1 MQPWAEAGR
10 RFLVFDWRVVA
21 GHGWVHAARIH
32 FVAANRSAPMQH
44 RPTEKPSPMK
54 KSSALIPVER
64 IQRAIF
70 LVRAEKVMLDADL
83 AALYGVST
91 GNLNKAVKRN
101 LDRFPLD
108 FMFQL
113 TSDEAENLRFQIGIS
128 SSDFGG
134 RRYLPYAFTEQGVAM
149 LSSVLRS
156 KRAVQVNI
164 AVMRAFVQL
173 RQVLS
178 SHTELARKL
187 ADLEQ
192 RIEGHD
198 TAIRSL
204 FDAIRQ
210 LMAPPPPEPPK
221 PEIGFHVKEDAVPYR
236 TKRRT
241 TS

>member
-1 MQPWAEAGR
+1 MVSVP
-10 RFLVFDWRVVA
+10 VVPSSPPSD
-21 GHGWVHAARIH
+21 
-32 FVAANRSAPMQH
+32 FSFELSAFQLFPL
-44 RPTEKPSPMK
+44 R
-54 KSSALIPVER
+54 
-64 IQRAIF
+64 
-70 LVRAEKVMLDADL
+70 ADL
-83 AALYGVST
+83 AALYGVTT

-101 LDRFPLD
+101 LDRFPPD

-164 AVMRAFVQL
+164 VVMRAFVQL

-192 RIEGHD
+192 RTEGHD

-210 LMAPPPPEPPK
+210 LMTPPPPEPPK

-236 TKRRT
+236 AKQKA